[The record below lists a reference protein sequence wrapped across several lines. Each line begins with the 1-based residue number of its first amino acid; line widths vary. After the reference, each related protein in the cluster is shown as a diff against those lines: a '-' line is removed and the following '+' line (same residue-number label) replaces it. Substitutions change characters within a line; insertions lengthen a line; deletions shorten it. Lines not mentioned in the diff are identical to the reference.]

1 MGPRSSREVAMSVK
15 LVLEFLVL
23 LGALLMGAR
32 AGGVGLGLWGAV
44 GLLVLV
50 VGFGVSPGAIP
61 GEVLVIVL
69 TVIMAASAM
78 EVAGGVDFLVRV
90 AERIIRRNPK
100 QVTIVAPLV
109 TYGFT
114 FASGTGHIVY
124 PLLPVIY
131 EVAHES
137 GIRPERP
144 MAIATIASQQA
155 ITASPVSA
163 ATAAMIGLLAARQV
177 GLTQILLICVPSTLL
192 AVILAAVVQ
201 LRVGKELKDDPEY
214 QRRLKSGELSAP
226 QVRQDGAGA
235 PRSLPLQRGAKS
247 SVLIFFS
254 GVVLVVMAGIFPAL
268 RTVPGSAAEPLVVGM
283 PLAIAMVML
292 AAAALILAVT
302 RAPIAEVPKSKTCQS
317 GVTAIIGILGLAWL
331 GDTFISANQDTI
343 IGGLSSMAKAAPWTF
358 AIGLFVAS
366 MLLYS
371 QAATARALM
380 PLGLSLEI
388 PAASLV
394 GMFPAVNG
402 YFFIPNYGTLIAA
415 MQFDRSGTTRIG
427 RYLLNHSFMLPGL
440 IATAGGVSIGLLTA
454 KLFFQHAN

>member
-1 MGPRSSREVAMSVK
+1 M
-15 LVLEFLVL
+15 LEFTVVI
-23 LGALLMGAR
+23 GALLMGAR

-44 GLLVLV
+44 GLLALV
-50 VGFGVSPGAIP
+50 VGFGVPPGAIP
-61 GEVLVIVL
+61 GEVLIIVL

-78 EVAGGVDFLVRV
+78 EVAGGVEFLVRV
-90 AERIIRRNPK
+90 AERIIRKNPK

-109 TYGFT
+109 TYAFT

-163 ATAAMIGLLAARQV
+163 ATAAMIGLLAAHHV
-177 GLTQILLICVPSTLL
+177 GLVQILLICVPSTLL
-192 AVILAAVVQ
+192 AVLIASFVQ
-201 LRVGKELKDDPEY
+201 LRAGKELKDDPEY
-214 QRRLKSGELSAP
+214 QRRLRAGEIEPPKGRASDSLEQKP
-226 QVRQDGAGA
+226 PMKAGA
-235 PRSLPLQRGAKS
+235 RA
-247 SVLIFFS
+247 SVWIFF
-254 GVVLVVMAGIFPAL
+254 GGVALVVLAGIFPAI
-268 RTVPGSAAEPLVVGM
+268 RTVPGKSAEPIVVGM
-283 PLAIAMVML
+283 PIAIAIVML
-292 AAAALILAVT
+292 AVAAVILMVT
-302 RAPIAEVPKSKTCQS
+302 KAPPGDVPRSKTCQS
-317 GVTAIIGILGLAWL
+317 GITALIGILGLAWL
-331 GDTFISANQDTI
+331 GDTFIAANEETI
-343 IGGLSSMAKAAPWTF
+343 IGGLSNMARAAPWTF

-380 PLGLSLEI
+380 PLGLSLGI
-388 PAASLV
+388 PASSLA

-415 MQFDRSGTTRIG
+415 IQFDRSGTTRIG
-427 RYLLNHSFMLPGL
+427 KYLLNHSFMLPGL
-440 IATAGGVSIGLLTA
+440 ITTGGGVGIGLLIA
-454 KLFFQHAN
+454 KLFFSKST